1 MPRMK
6 AHWFLILAACG
17 ANTGPGTGDDDDTMP
32 DAAPVTPTMLKI
44 TGTASEQGQSGST
57 PLADAMIGVYNTS
70 DEATALATATTDSA
84 GTWTIT
90 LTTDGKPQDVFFKGT
105 KANYV
110 DAYTYPPAP
119 LTKDTA
125 IEINTMTTSTFNL
138 LLTFSG
144 ASSSK
149 GVITMVVLDGND
161 APVQG
166 ATVSSMPA
174 SGAYRYMDANG
185 YPQSSTA
192 TNTDGL
198 SFFFDVPPGN
208 VTVSATK
215 TNMTFK
221 SHALNARAGKFT
233 TTSIKP

>member
-1 MPRMK
+1 MK
-6 AHWFLILAACG
+6 LHWLLFLAACG
-17 ANTGPGTGDDDDTMP
+17 SQTGTNGGDDDDTTNPDGSMP
-32 DAAPVTPTMLKI
+32 TPTMLKI
-44 TGTASEQGQSGST
+44 TGTATEQGQSGSS
-57 PLADAMIGVYNTS
+57 PLADTMIGVFKAS
-70 DEATALATATTDSA
+70 DENIALATTMSDTA
-84 GTWTIT
+84 GNWTIT

-105 KANYV
+105 KTNYV
-110 DAYTYPPAP
+110 DAYTYPAAP
-119 LTKDTA
+119 LTKDTTV
-125 IEINTMTTSTFNL
+125 EINTMTSSTFNL

-149 GVITMVVLDGND
+149 GVITMVVLDAND
-161 APVQG
+161 AAVEG

-174 SGAYRYMDANG
+174 SGAYRYMDSNG
-185 YPQSSTA
+185 YPQSSSA

-208 VTVSATK
+208 VTVTATK
-215 TNMTFK
+215 SGMTFK

>member
-1 MPRMK
+1 MK

-17 ANTGPGTGDDDDTMP
+17 ANTGGTGDDDDTMA
-32 DAAPVTPTMLKI
+32 DAAVTPTMLKL
-44 TGTASEQGQSGST
+44 TGTATEQGQGGST
-57 PLADAMIGVYNTS
+57 PLADATISVYKAS
-70 DEATALATATTDSA
+70 DEATALATAMTDSA
-84 GTWTIT
+84 GNWTIT
-90 LTTDGKPQDVFFKGT
+90 LTTDGKPQDVFAKAT

-110 DAYTYPPAP
+110 DAYAYPPAP
-119 LTKDTA
+119 LTKDTTVD
-125 IEINTMTTSTFNL
+125 INTMTTSTFNL

-149 GVITMVVLDGND
+149 GVITMVVLDAND

-215 TNMTFK
+215 ANMTFK

-233 TTSIKP
+233 TTAIKP